1 MDIHIWDDDNIKMDI
16 KETSFIFILNSLLQ
30 PLVKRDFWESY

>member
-1 MDIHIWDDDNIKMDI
+1 MDIHIWDGNIKMDI
-16 KETSFIFILNSLLQ
+16 KDTSFIFRHNSLLH